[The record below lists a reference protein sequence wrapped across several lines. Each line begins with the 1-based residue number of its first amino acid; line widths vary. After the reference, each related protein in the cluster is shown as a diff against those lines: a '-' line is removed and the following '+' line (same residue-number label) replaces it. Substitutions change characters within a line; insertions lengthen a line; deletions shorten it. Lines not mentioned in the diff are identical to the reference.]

1 MKKYK
6 EHKKFKREYIPVII
20 AFLILIGLVTSLVL
34 VIKNKKTDFEVK
46 IDEKIE
52 DTDEIAVD
60 TKNTKCNNEL
70 SDKLKASAKNVNIS
84 YMAKKMVAGTGIDLD
99 TEGMP
104 EVDLYDYGFEI
115 TIKGISEDVYVVV
128 KNDYS
133 TDVFTYHYSDT
144 ENGTKV
150 FQSFAND
157 DSVTFTFEI
166 KSENENCKDEV
177 YRKVS
182 LTTPIYNGY
191 SEMEFCKGK
200 DDLDICK
207 QFTVDKITNDD
218 FVKGLENYNNK
229 NNNTKDNTDEN
240 NKTNI
245 FKENKY
251 VFIIG
256 GTVIVIIGV
265 ATAWIQIKKKRSKQ
279 I

>member
-1 MKKYK
+1 MKAYK
-6 EHKKFKREYIPVII
+6 EKKRFKREYIPVII
-20 AFLILIGLVTSLVL
+20 AVIILIALIVALVFVL
-34 VIKNKKTDFEVK
+34 KDNKKDFDIK
-46 IDEKIE
+46 IDEDINNTE
-52 DTDEIAVD
+52 EISVD
-60 TKNTKCNNEL
+60 TKNTKCNN
-70 SDKLKASAKNVNIS
+70 DDASKIKNAAEKVKIS
-84 YMAKKMVAGTGIDLD
+84 YKVEKVNAGTAIDLD
-99 TEGMP
+99 AEGMP
-104 EVDLYDYGFEI
+104 EVDLYDYGFVVSIQNI
-115 TIKGISEDVYVVV
+115 TEDIYVVV

-133 TDVFTYHYSDT
+133 DDVFTYHYSDT

-191 SEMEFCKGK
+191 SEMEFCKDK
-200 DDLDICK
+200 DNLDICK
-207 QFTVDKITNDD
+207 QFTVDKITDDD
-218 FVKGLENYNNK
+218 FVKGLENYNN
-229 NNNTKDNTDEN
+229 NNNTKDNTDN